1 MKADELKHAA
11 DTYNN
16 SIINLK
22 IDDILNTAKLKSE
35 KGMYN
40 MSINYYLDN
49 LYSDNIDAII
59 LQLEGKGFSVSKLVD
74 PIDSYIEYK
83 LYWS

>member
-40 MSINYYLDN
+40 MSINYY
-49 LYSDNIDAII
+49 
-59 LQLEGKGFSVSKLVD
+59 QLHRKTPSFRSG
-74 PIDSYIEYK
+74 I
-83 LYWS
+83 